1 MQIPGGNQRHVGHGQ
16 TPVHS
21 VWQCDCKCDFIEEK
35 MLREVEILMQG
46 HTAKQRHSKAWKAD
60 YCIPT
65 FGVLSAEGATIFIE
79 CLLYA
84 WCLEQL
90 GV

>member
-1 MQIPGGNQRHVGHGQ
+1 
-16 TPVHS
+16 
-21 VWQCDCKCDFIEEK
+21 

-65 FGVLSAEGATIFIE
+65 FRVLSAKGATIFIE
-79 CLLYA
+79 CLLHA